1 MKTIRFILIII
12 LLPVIFNSCQKIN
25 GKGEAVSESRN
36 LTGYSSIALSMS
48 ADVYFTSGP
57 ANELVVIAQENI
69 LPYIE
74 TYISG
79 SQLVIRV
86 KKGVVLGPHD
96 PVQIRVTAPDVS
108 SLSIGGSGNI
118 HVMNNWAGTTL
129 EVTVSGSGN
138 IGILTMEA
146 DHFTGTISGS
156 GNIEADGGT
165 VGREDLNIS
174 GSGRIGLQGVSSGTT
189 DSDISGSGDIYTSVS
204 DLLDATISGSGSVYY
219 SGNPVVNVHIS
230 GSGTVKRI

>member
-1 MKTIRFILIII
+1 MKTIRFILLIL
-12 LLPVIFNSCQKIN
+12 LLPVMCISCQKIK
-25 GKGEAVSESRN
+25 GKGEPVSESRT
-36 LTGYSSIALSMS
+36 LSGYSGIELSMS

-57 ANELVVIAQENI
+57 EYGLEVIAQENL

-74 TYISG
+74 TYVSG

-96 PVQIRVTAPDVS
+96 PVQIRVTAPAVT

-118 HVMNNWAGTTL
+118 HTMNNWAGSSL
-129 EVTVSGSGN
+129 EAKVSGSGN
-138 IGILTMEA
+138 IEILTLEA
-146 DHFTGTISGS
+146 SQFTGTISGS

-165 VGREDLNIS
+165 AGREDLTIS

-189 DSDISGSGDIYTSVS
+189 KSHISGSGDIYTNVS
-204 DLLDATISGSGSVYY
+204 DVLDATISGSGSVHY
-219 SGNPVVNVHIS
+219 SGNPSVTVHIS
-230 GSGTVKRI
+230 GSGTVTRI